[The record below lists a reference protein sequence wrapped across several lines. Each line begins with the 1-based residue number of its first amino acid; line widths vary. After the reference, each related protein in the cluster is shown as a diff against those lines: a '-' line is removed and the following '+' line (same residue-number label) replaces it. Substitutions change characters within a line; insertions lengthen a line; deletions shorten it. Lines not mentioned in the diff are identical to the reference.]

1 MPPLELT
8 RVRDTCNVWVVRNGR
23 DGVCIDIGAGTVL
36 DRLDELGLDRVT
48 DVLVTHHHRDN
59 AQGLARAAAAGA
71 RIWVPPVEEELFTGV
86 EQLWANRRVADSYDL
101 RQVSLSLLEPV
112 EIAGTVAE
120 YGTREYG
127 GVEIYTLPTPGHT
140 AGSVTY
146 LLDLDGR
153 RLAFSG
159 DLLYAPGKLWSL
171 AATQWS
177 YSGVEGQVATILSCG
192 MLERR
197 RPDMLLPAHGE
208 PMEGPADALR
218 ATQQR
223 LAKLME
229 LRRDAPAPFGYERW
243 LENPW
248 RTLSP
253 HLLQNTTSI
262 ATSYALLSHSGA
274 ALILDWGYDLWA
286 GWPLGGERYTNR
298 PLLESIDALRR
309 NHGVTKVETLVT
321 THYHDDHVAG
331 ANLLRGVEGTEVWAA
346 ENVAPILEAPDRYD
360 IPCLWFD
367 PVPVDRV
374 LPFGEPIA
382 WHEYTLTAH
391 PLPGHTRYASAIE
404 LEVDG
409 RRVLATGDQQTS
421 PNGNGRSVL
430 NYQYRNRFAL
440 GDYVASAALYAR
452 VEPDVLLTGHWGAHE
467 LTAEQ
472 RARLAEDGRLLDE
485 LHRELLPIADAEGI
499 FARLTP
505 YRITVAA
512 GASFEAAVEVG
523 NPFAETV
530 TAVVELVLPDGFTAH
545 EPRAEL
551 RIGPGEE
558 RAVALRITAPA
569 TAGRRPI
576 GVELTLGDL
585 RLGQHAEALV
595 TVT

>member
-1 MPPLELT
+1 VLPQRLT
-8 RVRDTCNVWVVRNGR
+8 QVRDTCNVWVIRNGR
-23 DGVCIDIGAGTVL
+23 DAVCIDIGAGTVF

-71 RIWVPPVEEELFTGV
+71 RIWVPPVEQELFTDV
-86 EQLWANRRVADSYDL
+86 EEFWARRRISDSYDL
-101 RQVSLSLLEPV
+101 RQVSLTLLEPV
-112 EIAGTVAE
+112 PVAGTVDE
-120 YGTREYG
+120 YRTREYG
-127 GVEIYTLPTPGHT
+127 GIEIYTLPTPGHT
-140 AGSVTY
+140 SGSVTY
-146 LLDLDGR
+146 LAVVDGR
-153 RLAFSG
+153 RLGFSG
-159 DLLYAPGKLWSL
+159 DLLWGPGRLWSL

-192 MLERR
+192 MLARR
-197 RPDMLLPAHGE
+197 DPDVLLPAHGE
-208 PMEGPADALR
+208 PMEDPAAALR
-218 ATQQR
+218 ETQER
-223 LAKLME
+223 LAELME

-243 LENPW
+243 LEDPW
-248 RTLSP
+248 RALSP

-262 ATSYALLSHSGA
+262 ATSYALLSDSGA
-274 ALILDWGYDLWA
+274 ALIVDWGYDLWA

-331 ANLLRGVEGTEVWAA
+331 ANLLRDVEGAQVWAA

-360 IPCLWFD
+360 IPCLWFE
-367 PVPVDRV
+367 PIPVDRV

-382 WHEYTLTAH
+382 WHEYSLTVH

-404 LEVDG
+404 FEVDG
-409 RRVLATGDQQTS
+409 KRVLATGDQQTS
-421 PNGNGRSVL
+421 PNGSGRSVL

-440 GDYVASAALYAR
+440 GDYVASAVLYER
-452 VEPDVLLTGHWGAHE
+452 VEPDLLLTGHWGAHE

-472 RARLAEDGRLLDE
+472 RARLAEDGRRLDE
-485 LHRELLPIADAEGI
+485 LHRELQPIADAEGL
-499 FARLTP
+499 FARITP

-512 GASFEAAVEVG
+512 GASFDVAVELR
-523 NPFAETV
+523 NPYTESV
-530 TAVVELVLPDGFTAH
+530 TAVVELVLPHGFSSD
-545 EPRAEL
+545 EPRAEVEL
-551 RIGPGEE
+551 RPREE
-558 RAVALRITAPA
+558 RAVTLTVKAPS
-569 TAGRRPI
+569 TAGRRPFA
-576 GVELTLGDL
+576 VELALGDL